1 MRCWCALL
9 KIVMVLVWAV
19 ALGCAVSAHGSEDS
33 IEREIEEQLRELER
47 IKQEQVRL
55 EQELQRLEQTE
66 RNVAQEVQN
75 LDVQIEQLKAGIAQ
89 SRNRILELEDE
100 RAQLNRDIDRLTVH
114 IEANR
119 DRVQEAMVRAY
130 KLSNAVDL
138 WDILLGVSDPAEA
151 EERLYL
157 FQRYQEHENENISR
171 HLDLKG
177 DLQSKLDGVIQRI
190 RLEVVLKEKLVLE
203 DKQVQQLSET
213 RRNMLTRIA
222 SDRQQ
227 FEQTRSALSS
237 AQQELQGLIAHLQEE
252 LRRAREAGE
261 PSLVASLPPVRQGRF
276 YWPVSGGSIVRDFGE
291 RRDPTYGIQ
300 VYNPGIDI
308 AATRGSNVYAAHDGV
323 VILARSIRGYG
334 RTVLLE
340 HGSDVITM
348 YAHLDEIRCSPGEVV
363 RGGQVVGTVG
373 DSGLAERP
381 MVHFEVRVGAEAREE
396 NPLTWLQ

>member
-1 MRCWCALL
+1 MRRLTYI
-9 KIVMVLVWAV
+9 KIMVILSCVLV
-19 ALGCAVSAHGSEDS
+19 LGCISSAQGNEVD
-33 IEREIEEQLRELER
+33 IEREIEEQLKELER

-55 EQELQRLEQTE
+55 DQELQRLEQTE

-75 LDVQIEQLKAGIAQ
+75 LEAQIEQLKGGIAH

-100 RAQLNRDIDRLTVH
+100 RAQLNRDIDRLTAE
-114 IEANR
+114 IETNR

-130 KLSNAVDL
+130 KLNSTVDL
-138 WDILLGVSDPAEA
+138 WDILLGVSDPAEV
-151 EERLYL
+151 EERMYL
-157 FQRYQEHENENISR
+157 FQLYQEHESENISR

-203 DKQVQQLSET
+203 DQQVQQLSQT
-213 RRNMLTRIA
+213 RRNMLANIA
-222 SDRQQ
+222 SDRRQ
-227 FEQTRSALSS
+227 FEQTRSELSS
-237 AQQELQGLIAHLQEE
+237 AQRELQDLIAQLQDE

-276 YWPVSGGSIVRDFGE
+276 YWPVSGGSVVRDFGE

-308 AATRGSNVYAAHDGV
+308 AAARGSNVYAAHDGV

-334 RTVLLE
+334 RTILLE

-348 YAHLDEIRCSPGEVV
+348 YAHLDEIRCSPGEIV
-363 RGGQVVGTVG
+363 RGGQVIGTVG

-381 MVHFEVRVGAEAREE
+381 MVHFEVRVGTDAREE
-396 NPLTWLQ
+396 NPLIWLQ